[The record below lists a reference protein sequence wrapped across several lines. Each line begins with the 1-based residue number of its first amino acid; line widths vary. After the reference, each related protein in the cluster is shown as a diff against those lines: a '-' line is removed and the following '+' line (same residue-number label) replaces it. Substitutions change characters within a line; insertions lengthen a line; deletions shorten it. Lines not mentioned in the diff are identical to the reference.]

1 MVVDLANPENFH
13 NPNPRLLFDAGSK
26 FDGFDIAPDRQRF
39 LLKLVPE
46 DTPPSHV
53 ILNWDAEFKDRK

>member
-1 MVVDLANPENFH
+1 MVAELANPEDFD
-13 NPNPRLLFDAGSK
+13 NPIPRMLFDAGSR
-26 FDGFDIAPDRQRF
+26 FNEFDIAPDGKRF

-53 ILNWDAEFKDRK
+53 ILNWDAESKEQE